1 MSSLKLLGIFIGLF
15 FGIFCVEII
24 FWQFLKI
31 GSLLGIFVSIVVALA
46 IFIAMTWLDIKGKEK
61 SPETR
66 SAIPDWGLWLLP
78 SFIGFYIFNDIT

>member
-1 MSSLKLLGIFIGLF
+1 MSAFKLLGIFIGLF

-61 SPETR
+61 SPETHT
-66 SAIPDWGLWLLP
+66 AIPDYRLWLLP
-78 SFIGFYIFNDIT
+78 SFIGFYIFT